1 MSIAK
6 TTFPFNAG
14 DCPACQTPLI
24 GQASADVDTTDMTC
38 ILDHDSGVSTAK
50 VGIVITGFSINHNC
64 IPKATR

>member
-6 TTFPFNAG
+6 TTFQYNAG
-14 DCPACQTPLI
+14 DCPACHTPLI
-24 GQASADVDTTDMTC
+24 GQASADIDTKDMSYTF
-38 ILDHDSGVSTAK
+38 DQDAGGRTAK